1 LLISGCIRSAQQQQR
16 EVLTSN
22 RSVVATAE
30 LKIAYKKHCVFMNN
44 FRTSTAAARA
54 AARNVIV
61 AAANDELCQP
71 DYNGQKHRNF

>member
-1 LLISGCIRSAQQQQR
+1 
-16 EVLTSN
+16 
-22 RSVVATAE
+22 
-30 LKIAYKKHCVFMNN
+30 MNN
-44 FRTSTAAARA
+44 FRTSTAAAKA